1 MTIHT
6 EPLPREKLRDIAD
19 QPELLV
25 AMAIL
30 VAFVVLA
37 SLQVFTRYVLGN
49 QFVWTEELS
58 GNLLIWLTFLGATAI
73 ERRDGH
79 VRLQT
84 LQEMLPPSI
93 YLPIY
98 ALYDLIILVWL
109 GCLIYGGWILI
120 GQLNFELTPALKIPY
135 RYVLAIVP
143 VTALIMSFYVF
154 VRMMRNFG
162 LLRRR
167 DGR

>member
-1 MTIHT
+1 
-6 EPLPREKLRDIAD
+6 
-19 QPELLV
+19 
-25 AMAIL
+25 
-30 VAFVVLA
+30 
-37 SLQVFTRYVLGN
+37 
-49 QFVWTEELS
+49 
-58 GNLLIWLTFLGATAI
+58 
-73 ERRDGH
+73 
-79 VRLQT
+79 
-84 LQEMLPPSI
+84 MLPPSI

-154 VRMMRNFG
+154 VRMMRNLG